1 MRDGKMKTIEELKR
15 LNEAIANDKI
25 GMSKRSWYGAGIA
38 VVKEQTKKH
47 SEGFY
52 HDPFFVESN
61 KFSLEISWMFEQL
74 RDAFYAEDLL
84 DGWTKEEFF
93 GRLARAAN
101 RGIYRNNEDCRIIC
115 MEILKEAQ
123 QIYGEITSNSFE
135 VLPISTGNIIA
146 DDLKKAYIASFKTI
160 RNMYSH
166 GLVIGKD
173 TTPIDFAEVR
183 KLSLNNQSDSGSWDI
198 SDAINFPESVRK
210 NFNISFEIERLPASV
225 YPKYTYSLIE
235 KKSNKNLTLHVV
247 PAAFLYSKRYL
258 ALREDLIKKGISI
271 IVTTKR
277 NYFSRVYNTSIAFII
292 SKESNNSKVLFSTV
306 DSPEE
311 LFDIIFNV
319 EKFKRK
325 IFYANSIDSNNLL
338 PENYS
343 YEKTNLSSFIDSFNP
358 KKLED
363 IAEIIPGANPIWSD
377 FSEDGTGIPLLSSGS
392 IKDGRIVKCT
402 KFIKDE
408 NFKKFSRQLL
418 QSGDILLTKLFGQN
432 KICIVDDD
440 NLPAIASNFL
450 YIIRPLGVTDFN
462 IYEYLSNNAGKLL
475 FSKQLNEVS
484 TKGAIQ
490 SISLSSLKQLK
501 IPQLRKDEFIS
512 FERKYNEKFSD
523 IQAMANDVI
532 EKLSE
537 NKIAD
542 EVFDSLLKAG
552 WKNDEISREYNISY
566 DNKILRADLVLFDN
580 KEPIAFIEVKSS
592 ILQIE
597 QIIQQIK
604 CIQKQKRLLAL
615 ISLGQYYEAYKYDG
629 KSFAVHK
636 FFSAPTKA
644 DLLKIVK
651 EDN

>member
-1 MRDGKMKTIEELKR
+1 MKTIEELKR
-15 LNEAIANDKI
+15 LNELIINKKFEKAKHLW
-25 GMSKRSWYGAGIA
+25 GGADVA
-38 VVKEQTKKH
+38 VVKEQPKTNPN
-47 SEGFY
+47 GFY
-52 HDPFFVESN
+52 PDPFFVVSE

-74 RDAFYAEDLL
+74 RDAFYAENLI
-84 DGWTKEEFF
+84 DGFSKIEFF

-101 RGIYRNNEDCRIIC
+101 RGILINAEDCCIIC
-115 MEILKEAQ
+115 IEILKEAQ
-123 QIYGEITSNSFE
+123 QIYGEITSNAFE
-135 VLPISTGNIIA
+135 VLPVGEGTIIA
-146 DDLKKAYIASFKTI
+146 DDLKKAYVESFETI
-160 RNMYSH
+160 RNMYSD
-166 GLVIGKD
+166 GLVYGRD
-173 TTPIDFAEVR
+173 TKPLVFAKVE
-183 KLSLNNQSDSGSWDI
+183 KQNTNNQSDSGSWDI
-198 SDAINFPESVRK
+198 SDAINFPESVRN
-210 NFNISFEIERLPASV
+210 NFIISFEIERLPASV

-235 KKSNKNLTLHVV
+235 KKSNKKLTLHVV

-292 SKESNNSKVLFSTV
+292 SKESNDSQVLFSTV

-311 LFDIIFNV
+311 LFDIIFNE

-325 IFYANSIDSNNLL
+325 IFYATSIDSNNLL

-392 IKDGRIVKCT
+392 IKNGKIVKCT
-402 KFIKDE
+402 KFIKEE
-408 NFKKFSRQLL
+408 NYKKFSRQLL

-432 KICIVDDD
+432 KICIVEDEM
-440 NLPAIASNFL
+440 LPAIASNFL
-450 YIIRPLGVTDFN
+450 YIIRPLGISDFN

-475 FSKQLNEVS
+475 FSKQLDEVS

-490 SISLSSLKQLK
+490 SVSLSSLRQLK
-501 IPQLRKDEFIS
+501 IPQIRKDEMS
-512 FERKYNEKFSD
+512 LFEIKYNEKFSD
-523 IQAMANDVI
+523 IQAMAKDVI

-537 NKIAD
+537 SKIAD
-542 EVFDSLLKAG
+542 EVFESLLKAG
-552 WKNDEISREYNISY
+552 WKNDEISRDYEISY
-566 DNKILRADLVLFDN
+566 NNKMLRADFVLFDN

-604 CIQKQKRLLAL
+604 CIQKQKRILAL
-615 ISLGQYYEAYKYDG
+615 ISLGQYYEAYKFDG

-644 DLLKIVK
+644 DLLRIAK

>member
-1 MRDGKMKTIEELKR
+1 MKTIEELKR
-15 LNEAIANDKI
+15 LNELIANNQI
-25 GMSKRSWYGAGIA
+25 GKAKHLWGGADVA
-38 VVKEQTKKH
+38 VVKEQPKT
-47 SEGFY
+47 SPDGFY
-52 HDPFFVESN
+52 PDPFFVVSR

-74 RDAFYAEDLL
+74 RDAFYAEKLL
-84 DGWTKEEFF
+84 DGCSKIEFF

-101 RGIYRNNEDCRIIC
+101 RGILRNEEDCSVIC
-115 MEILKEAQ
+115 TEILEEAQ
-123 QIYGEITSNSFE
+123 QIYGEITSNSFD
-135 VLPISTGNIIA
+135 VLPISTGTIIA

-198 SDAINFPESVRK
+198 SDAINFPESVRN
-210 NFNISFEIERLPASV
+210 NFIISFEIERLPASV

-235 KKSNKNLTLHVV
+235 KKSNKKLTLHVV

-258 ALREDLIKKGISI
+258 PLREDLIKKGISI

-292 SKESNNSKVLFSTV
+292 SKESNDSQVLFSTV

-325 IFYANSIDSNNLL
+325 IFYATSIDSNNLL

-392 IKDGRIVKCT
+392 IKNGKIVKCT
-402 KFIKDE
+402 KFIKEE
-408 NFKKFSRQLL
+408 NYKKFSRQLL

-432 KICIVDDD
+432 KICIVEDEM
-440 NLPAIASNFL
+440 LPAIASNFL
-450 YIIRPLGVTDFN
+450 YIIRPLGISDFN

-475 FSKQLNEVS
+475 FSKQLDEVS

-490 SISLSSLKQLK
+490 SVSLSSLRQLK
-501 IPQLRKDEFIS
+501 IPQIRKDEMS
-512 FERKYNEKFSD
+512 LFEIKYNEKFSD
-523 IQAMANDVI
+523 IQAMAKDVI

-537 NKIAD
+537 SKIED
-542 EVFDSLLKAG
+542 EVFNSLLKAG
-552 WKNDEISREYNISY
+552 WKNDEISREYEISY
-566 DNKILRADLVLFDN
+566 NNKMFRADFVLFDN

-604 CIQKQKRLLAL
+604 CIQKQKRILAL

-644 DLLKIVK
+644 DLLRIVK

>member
-1 MRDGKMKTIEELKR
+1 MKTIEELKT
-15 LNEAIANDKI
+15 LNEVIINKKFGKAKHLW
-25 GMSKRSWYGAGIA
+25 GGADVS
-38 VVKEQTKKH
+38 VVKEQPKTNPN
-47 SEGFY
+47 GFY
-52 HDPFFVESN
+52 PDPFFVVSK

-74 RDAFYAEDLL
+74 RDAFYAENLI
-84 DGWTKEEFF
+84 DGFSKTEFF

-101 RGIYRNNEDCRIIC
+101 RGILINAEDCCIIC

-123 QIYGEITSNSFE
+123 QIYCEITSNAFE
-135 VLPISTGNIIA
+135 VLPVGEGTIIA
-146 DDLKKAYIASFKTI
+146 DDLKKAYVESFETI
-160 RNMYSH
+160 RNMYSD
-166 GLVIGKD
+166 GLVYGRDTKPLVFAKVGKQN
-173 TTPIDFAEVR
+173 A
-183 KLSLNNQSDSGSWDI
+183 NNQSASGSWDI
-198 SDAINFPESVRK
+198 SDAINFPESVRN
-210 NFNISFEIERLPASV
+210 NFNISFEIECLPASV

-235 KKSNKNLTLHVV
+235 KKSNKKLTLHVV

-277 NYFSRVYNTSIAFII
+277 NFFSRVYNTSIAFII
-292 SKESNNSKVLFSTV
+292 SKESNESKILFSTV

-311 LFDIIFNV
+311 LFDIIFNE

-325 IFYANSIDSNNLL
+325 IFYATSIDSNNLL

-392 IKDGRIVKCT
+392 IKNGKIVKCT
-402 KFIKDE
+402 KFIKEE
-408 NFKKFSRQLL
+408 NYKKFSRQLL

-450 YIIRPLGVTDFN
+450 YIIRPLGISDFN
-462 IYEYLSNNAGKLL
+462 IYEFLSNNAGKLL
-475 FSKQLNEVS
+475 FSKQLDEVS
-484 TKGAIQ
+484 TKGAIR
-490 SISLSSLKQLK
+490 SISLSALRQLK
-501 IPQLRKDEFIS
+501 IPQLRKDELTL

-523 IQAMANDVI
+523 IQAMAKDVI

-537 NKIAD
+537 SKIAD
-542 EVFDSLLKAG
+542 EVFESLLKAG
-552 WKNDEISREYNISY
+552 WKNDEISREYEISY
-566 DNKILRADLVLFDN
+566 NNKMLRADFVLFDN
-580 KEPIAFIEVKSS
+580 KQPIAFIEVKSS

-604 CIQKQKRLLAL
+604 YIQKQKKILAL
-615 ISLGQYYEAYKYDG
+615 ISLGQYYEAYKFDG
-629 KSFAVHK
+629 QSFSVHK
-636 FFSAPTKA
+636 FFTAPTKA
-644 DLLKIVK
+644 DLLRIAK

>member
-1 MRDGKMKTIEELKR
+1 MRNKNMKTIDELKR
-15 LNEAIANDKI
+15 LNEVIENNKI
-25 GMSKRSWYGAGIA
+25 RKAKQLWGGADVV
-38 VVKEQTKKH
+38 VVKEQPK
-47 SEGFY
+47 SNPNGFY
-52 HDPFFVESN
+52 PDPYFVVSA

-74 RDAFYAEDLL
+74 RDAFYAENLI
-84 DGWTKEEFF
+84 DGCSKIEFF

-101 RGIYRNNEDCRIIC
+101 RGILRNAEDCCVIC
-115 MEILKEAQ
+115 MEILNEAQ
-123 QIYGEITSNSFE
+123 QIYGEITSNTFE

-146 DDLKKAYIASFKTI
+146 DDLKEAYIESFETI
-160 RNMYSH
+160 RNMYSD
-166 GLVIGKD
+166 GLIIGKD
-173 TTPIDFAEVR
+173 IKPIEFSGIG
-183 KLSLNNQSDSGSWDI
+183 KQNLNNQRDSGSWDI
-198 SDAINFPESVRK
+198 SDAINFPESVRN
-210 NFNISFEIERLPASV
+210 NFNISFEIERLSASV

-235 KKSNKNLTLHVV
+235 KKSNKKLTLHVV

-292 SKESNNSKVLFSTV
+292 SKESNDSQVLFSTV

-311 LFDIIFNV
+311 LFDIIFNE

-325 IFYANSIDSNNLL
+325 IFYATSIDSNNLL

-363 IAEIIPGANPIWSD
+363 IAEIIPGANPDRSD
-377 FSEDGTGIPLLSSGS
+377 YSEDETGIPLLSSGS

-402 KFIKDE
+402 KFIKEE

-450 YIIRPLGVTDFN
+450 YIIRPLGISDFN
-462 IYEYLSNNAGKLL
+462 IYEFLSNNAGKLL
-475 FSKQLNEVS
+475 FSKQLDEVS

-501 IPQLRKDEFIS
+501 IPQLRKDELIS

-523 IQAMANDVI
+523 IQAMAKDVI

-537 NKIAD
+537 SKIAD
-542 EVFDSLLKAG
+542 EVFESLLKAG
-552 WKNDEISREYNISY
+552 WKNDEISREYKITY
-566 DNKILRADLVLFDN
+566 DNKTFRADFVLFDN
-580 KEPIAFIEVKSS
+580 KDPIAFIEVKSS

-597 QIIQQIK
+597 QKIQQIK
-604 CIQKQKRLLAL
+604 CIQRQKRILAL

-629 KSFAVHK
+629 KGFSVHK

-644 DLLKIVK
+644 DLLRIAK